1 MADGDVHVMQWEVQ
15 RYERHSKVWLSGPYG
30 RTDTDV
36 GPMALGMAALAA
48 YLVSSDRALEL
59 IDRRVCVR
67 RDASASGITAVT
79 EDDLQAHLH
88 QAGYYDTI
96 PRPPL
101 RDVLD
106 ATAVEALPAYLR
118 KELDQALGG

>member
-59 IDRRVCVR
+59 IDRR
-67 RDASASGITAVT
+67 
-79 EDDLQAHLH
+79 AHLH